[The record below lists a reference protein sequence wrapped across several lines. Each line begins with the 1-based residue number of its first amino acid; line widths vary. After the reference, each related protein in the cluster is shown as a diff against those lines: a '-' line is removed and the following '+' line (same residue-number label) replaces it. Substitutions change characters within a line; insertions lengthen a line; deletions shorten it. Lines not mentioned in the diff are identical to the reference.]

1 MVRKA
6 QSSDL
11 TAMIDIY
18 NKAQEYMKHTGNPQW
33 QLFSFT
39 PEDVMADIESG
50 HYYVVER
57 NGRVCGSMG
66 FPIGEDPAY
75 AYGLDE
81 GEWRYDGEY
90 ATVHKLASDG
100 TEHGVFAEL
109 LEFGKKIC
117 PHIRL
122 DTHRDNDTMHY
133 LVGQLG
139 FHYCGTFIGK
149 KSGMPWV
156 AYEEIFK

>member
-6 QSSDL
+6 RTEDIE
-11 TAMIDIY
+11 AMMNIY
-18 NKAQEYMKHTGNPQW
+18 EKAREYMKHNGNPQW
-33 QLFSFT
+33 EIFSFT
-39 PEDVMADIESG
+39 PEEVMEDIKSG
-50 HYYVVER
+50 DYFVVER

-66 FPIGEDPAY
+66 LPVGEDPAY
-75 AYGLDE
+75 ASGLDE
-81 GEWRYDGEY
+81 GQWLYDGEY
-90 ATVHKLASDG
+90 GTVHKLASDG

-109 LEFGKKIC
+109 LEYAKGIC

-139 FHYCGTFIGK
+139 FRYCGTFWGQ
-149 KSGMPWV
+149 KSNMPWV

>member
-6 QSSDL
+6 RKEDL
-11 TAMIDIY
+11 NAMLNIY
-18 NKAQEYMKHTGNPQW
+18 AKAQEYMKHSGNPQW
-33 QLFSFT
+33 QLFSFS
-39 PEDVMADIESG
+39 PEQVMKDIESG
-50 HYYVVER
+50 DYYVVER

-66 FPIGEDPAY
+66 LPVGIEEAY
-75 AYGLDE
+75 TYGLDE

-100 TEHGVFAEL
+100 TEHGVFKEL
-109 LEFGKKIC
+109 LEYGKTIC

-139 FHYCGTFIGK
+139 FHYCGMFWGK
-149 KSGMPWV
+149 KSGMSWV

>member
-1 MVRKA
+1 MVRQARLK
-6 QSSDL
+6 DL
-11 TAMIDIY
+11 DAMMNVY
-18 NKAQEYMKHTGNPQW
+18 TKAQEYMKHNGNPQW
-33 QLFSFT
+33 VLFSFT
-39 PEDVMADIESG
+39 REDVMKDIESG
-50 HYYVVER
+50 DYFVVER
-57 NGRVCGSMG
+57 EGRVCGSMG
-66 FPIGEDPAY
+66 LPVGIEEAY

-81 GEWRYDGEY
+81 GKWLYDGEY

-100 TEHGVFAEL
+100 TEHGIFKEL
-109 LEFGKKIC
+109 LEYGKTIC

-149 KSGMPWV
+149 KSGMTWV
-156 AYEEIFK
+156 AYEAIFR